1 SDLALLPFEI
11 LTLLLIRETVSKH
24 PVHGDDLSVS
34 NGDGRPL
41 HTSSRLQAL
50 ISELKCGILLVGPSP
65 CGLRQRGFQ
74 PAVSL
79 SDPAAFALS
88 GAAIIA
94 RAHAGPGS
102 QMVTTGRRDLCRSS
116 PFRFPPEYWL
126 RHRFQSQ
133 VPVQTNS
140 TGLGYGASF
149 SRICLSSSSIISSIN
164 CICFRDC
171 RMSRR

>member
-1 SDLALLPFEI
+1 MTCNPTARVDGDGDGLKIRVVAVRDPDVVVDKGDRFEAP
-11 LTLLLIRETVSKH
+11 

-102 QMVTTGRRDLCRSS
+102 QMVTTGEGDLCRSCPHSDFRLPVSDS
-116 PFRFPPEYWL
+116 PARSK
-126 RHRFQSQ
+126 RK
-133 VPVQTNS
+133 
-140 TGLGYGASF
+140 
-149 SRICLSSSSIISSIN
+149 
-164 CICFRDC
+164 
-171 RMSRR
+171 RR

>member
-94 RAHAGPGS
+94 RPHAGPGS
-102 QMVTTGRRDLCRSS
+102 QMVTTGEGTFVAHVHSD
-116 PFRFPPEYWL
+116 FRQNTGCG
-126 RHRFQSQ
+126 HRFQSQ
-133 VPVQTNS
+133 VPYRPIPPAWGTAPVS
-140 TGLGYGASF
+140 PESA
-149 SRICLSSSSIISSIN
+149 C
-164 CICFRDC
+164 
-171 RMSRR
+171 